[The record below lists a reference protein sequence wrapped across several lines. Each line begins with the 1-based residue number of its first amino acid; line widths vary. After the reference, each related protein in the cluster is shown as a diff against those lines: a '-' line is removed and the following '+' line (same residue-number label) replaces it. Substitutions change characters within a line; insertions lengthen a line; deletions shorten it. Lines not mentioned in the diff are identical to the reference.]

1 MNTYDRHILTA
12 ILSVLFPLMT
22 HAVPTNDEAT
32 TYRQAKIQVE
42 QLPSLQVPRSGHATL
57 YLNGELTVI
66 GGHTS
71 GFIPTP
77 TAEYY
82 KDGEWHLMQTVYAHD
97 GGLTIPLSSGK
108 ALIAGGFEKHLG
120 IGQTFVVEMYDPVQ
134 HSFTGF
140 GCLDKKRVS
149 ASGIELDSSQV
160 YITGNWY
167 HDDDIE
173 RFDGVETFSPVKDVT
188 EGRYRPYLLRIAP
201 DDFLIFGCLDTIGQ
215 PLHSDIVDCLQ
226 GDTLHIPLLKE
237 WQPLFFDF
245 GHFSDDSFIGNIDKG
260 IYAYLI
266 PVKNDDGQVAIALV
280 EGTRFSLLP
289 TTSPIPMKS
298 QWGDIRYYSP
308 IIVDHHAKRGY
319 MMGIDKD
326 CRQYILAIE
335 YNKRIDQG
343 VPLTLYNTDPL
354 PDVGSLPVLTPEGNI
369 VMAGGVNWTT
379 NNNYS
384 PSSGV
389 YLFHVSPT
397 SAADN
402 DQAPLWVWLQVVLLL
417 LIISLTGLFIYTR
430 RQQRQAKEKAE
441 HLATVVDSNELLM
454 QRICLVMEQQKLFL
468 QSNLQLSDVANLL
481 NTNKRYIS
489 DCIKA
494 TRGCTFN
501 YFVNRYRIDYA
512 KRLIQGQPDI
522 KIAEVYYKSGFANET
537 SFYRTFKTMT
547 GMTPKEWLTKIDLHF
562 LHC

>member
-167 HDDDIE
+167 HDDGIE

-260 IYAYLI
+260 IYA
-266 PVKNDDGQVAIALV
+266 
-280 EGTRFSLLP
+280 
-289 TTSPIPMKS
+289 
-298 QWGDIRYYSP
+298 
-308 IIVDHHAKRGY
+308 
-319 MMGIDKD
+319 
-326 CRQYILAIE
+326 
-335 YNKRIDQG
+335 
-343 VPLTLYNTDPL
+343 
-354 PDVGSLPVLTPEGNI
+354 
-369 VMAGGVNWTT
+369 
-379 NNNYS
+379 
-384 PSSGV
+384 
-389 YLFHVSPT
+389 
-397 SAADN
+397 
-402 DQAPLWVWLQVVLLL
+402 
-417 LIISLTGLFIYTR
+417 
-430 RQQRQAKEKAE
+430 
-441 HLATVVDSNELLM
+441 
-454 QRICLVMEQQKLFL
+454 
-468 QSNLQLSDVANLL
+468 
-481 NTNKRYIS
+481 
-489 DCIKA
+489 
-494 TRGCTFN
+494 
-501 YFVNRYRIDYA
+501 
-512 KRLIQGQPDI
+512 
-522 KIAEVYYKSGFANET
+522 
-537 SFYRTFKTMT
+537 
-547 GMTPKEWLTKIDLHF
+547 
-562 LHC
+562 